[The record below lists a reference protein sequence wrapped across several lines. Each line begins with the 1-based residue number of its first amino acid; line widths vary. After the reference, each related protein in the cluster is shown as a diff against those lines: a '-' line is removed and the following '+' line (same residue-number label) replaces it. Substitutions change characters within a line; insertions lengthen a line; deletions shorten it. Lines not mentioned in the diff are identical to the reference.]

1 MPIFL
6 RSVGM
11 PSFCF
16 FHKEIIPLSEAKVGV
31 MTNFMHYG
39 TGVFEGIRGNWNPE
53 KKEMF
58 VFCLREHYERLH
70 KGCQVLNMNLPYS
83 IDDMCGITL
92 EVVEKCGFEEDVYI
106 RPLAYKSSESLGVRL
121 HDLEADFLVFAFPW
135 GRYLDTD
142 KARCCVSSWRF
153 PAEVPRAKL
162 TGLYVTNA
170 MAKTEAVEKGFD
182 EAIMLT
188 PDGYV
193 AEGSGENIFLVTDGQ
208 LVTPAGYDGI
218 LMGITRNV
226 VMKLAEAELGIKTI
240 ERHVARV
247 ELYTAHEC
255 FMTGT
260 AAHLTPIAEID
271 GRKVGDGEIGNITRQ
286 LQRIYA
292 DVIRGNAPRY
302 MSWCTPVFKKS
313 PVAEKHR

>member
-1 MPIFL
+1 
-6 RSVGM
+6 M
-11 PSFCF
+11 PSYAF
-16 FHKEIIPLSEAKVGV
+16 FRNSIIPLAEAKMGV

-39 TGVFEGIRGNWNPE
+39 TGVFEGIRGNWNAE

-58 VFCLREHYERLH
+58 VFCLQEHYERLH
-70 KGCQVLNMNLPYS
+70 KGCQVLNIKLPYS
-83 IDDMCGITL
+83 IEDMCRLTV
-92 EVVEKCGFEEDVYI
+92 EVVAKCGFEEDVYI

-121 HDLEADFLVFAFPW
+121 HDLDGDFLVFAFPW

-170 MAKTEAVEKGFD
+170 MAKTEAVGKGYD

-193 AEGSGENIFLVTDGQ
+193 AEGSGENIFLVSDGQ
-208 LVTPAGYDGI
+208 LVTPASYDGI
-218 LMGITRNV
+218 LMGITRSV
-226 VMKLAEAELGIKTI
+226 VMKLAEAELGIKTV
-240 ERHVARV
+240 ERHIARV
-247 ELYTAHEC
+247 ELYNADEC

-260 AAHLTPIAEID
+260 AAHITPIAEVD
-271 GRKVGDGEIGNITRQ
+271 NRKVGDGEIGPVTRK
-286 LQRIYA
+286 LQKIYG
-292 DVIRGNAPRY
+292 DVIKGNHPGY
-302 MSWCTPVFKKS
+302 LNMCTPVFKRAVS
-313 PVAEKHR
+313 PQKH